1 MREFTDRHLYIFS
14 NRRLKRIRIIRQSMR
29 YINDKDTIQIDM
41 ERNRNT
47 VKRIYTEP
55 GILLNIITT
64 MSAVVLKKKW
74 D

>member
-1 MREFTDRHLYIFS
+1 
-14 NRRLKRIRIIRQSMR
+14 MR
-29 YINDKDTIQIDM
+29 YNNDKDTIQIDM

-55 GILLNIITT
+55 GILLNIITIT
-64 MSAVVLKKKW
+64 IMSAVVLKKKW

>member
-29 YINDKDTIQIDM
+29 YNNDKDTIQIDM

-47 VKRIYTEP
+47 VKKDIHRAW
-55 GILLNIITT
+55 NITKYYYYYYYVCCC
-64 MSAVVLKKKW
+64 A
-74 D
+74 